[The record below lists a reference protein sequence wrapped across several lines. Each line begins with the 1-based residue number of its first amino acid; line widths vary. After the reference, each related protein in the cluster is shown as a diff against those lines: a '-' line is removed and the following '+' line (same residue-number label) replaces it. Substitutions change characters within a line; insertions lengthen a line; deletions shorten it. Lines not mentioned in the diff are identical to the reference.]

1 MRRAVALL
9 AAALVAAAGAQ
20 PAFADDPLIVSGN
33 SSPQSIYAVVDD
45 TALYGGFFKEEHLD
59 VTIQYKN
66 RPGQVATALAGSQFV
81 ASGAADVA
89 TTTLEPVLQN
99 YGTGL
104 HLQAFFS
111 RDPSYEFVLA
121 VLDDS
126 PIKTLADFKGA
137 KVGEITAHGT
147 SEILTAALAGAG
159 VKRGDFTYVPI
170 GQGESAIAALSSK
183 KVDGAAFP
191 FVELASYEVKAHLK
205 FRYLWDPLT
214 KDIGDASYSAT
225 PATIAAKPE
234 LLARFARAIVKA
246 SIVVRE
252 NPKVAAR
259 YFLQGAGIPITAQ
272 SLSDETALLQ
282 LIQSQ
287 LPGVDPLSKKIG
299 YIPPRGIDVYSK
311 YLFDNGVTTQVV
323 PSATLVTNR
332 FIAAANDFDHKA
344 FIARAKALR

>member
-1 MRRAVALL
+1 
-9 AAALVAAAGAQ
+9 
-20 PAFADDPLIVSGN
+20 
-33 SSPQSIYAVVDD
+33 
-45 TALYGGFFKEEHLD
+45 
-59 VTIQYKN
+59 
-66 RPGQVATALAGSQFV
+66 
-81 ASGAADVA
+81 
-89 TTTLEPVLQN
+89 
-99 YGTGL
+99 
-104 HLQAFFS
+104 
-111 RDPSYEFVLA
+111 
-121 VLDDS
+121 
-126 PIKTLADFKGA
+126 
-137 KVGEITAHGT
+137 
-147 SEILTAALAGAG
+147 
-159 VKRGDFTYVPI
+159 
-170 GQGESAIAALSSK
+170 
-183 KVDGAAFP
+183 
-191 FVELASYEVKAHLK
+191 
-205 FRYLWDPLT
+205 
-214 KDIGDASYSAT
+214 
-225 PATIAAKPE
+225 
-234 LLARFARAIVKA
+234 VKA